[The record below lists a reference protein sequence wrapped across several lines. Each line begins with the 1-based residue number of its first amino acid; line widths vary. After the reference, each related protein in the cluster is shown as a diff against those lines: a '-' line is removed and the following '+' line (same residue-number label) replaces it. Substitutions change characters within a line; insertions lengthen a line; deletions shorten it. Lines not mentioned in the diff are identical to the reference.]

1 MKIHRT
7 RNLILVFLSTLT
19 VSVCSAQ
26 GYFQGTITYTAKATG
41 EPEAAKLFNDSQSNE
56 LIVSWSDEGF
66 EQSESRGWNEGKV
79 VYWKKSNK
87 AIYCNAPEMKK
98 VAAHIEDLS
107 KTDPKVKAFMPQLF
121 TYELAPLNEFET
133 IAGFAS
139 QKFEVV
145 RSGFIK
151 SGAKAYVWVAKDLKI
166 SPSQYK
172 FETDWR
178 QILAVLPLQFGFTEG
193 AILRAQISEPS
204 FTGTG
209 TVDVTYEVK
218 TVQPGYLPKDFLII
232 PVGYTE

>member
-1 MKIHRT
+1 MKFHHARK
-7 RNLILVFLSTLT
+7 LLLVLLSTLS

-26 GYFQGTITYTAKATG
+26 DYFQGTITYTAKATG

-56 LIVSWSDEGF
+56 LIVSWSEEGF
-66 EQSESRGWNEGKV
+66 EQRESKGWNEGKV

-87 AIYCNAPEMKK
+87 AMYCNAPEMKK
-98 VAAHIEDLS
+98 VEAIIEDLS

-121 TYELAPLNEFET
+121 AYELTPLDEFET

-139 QKFEVV
+139 QKFKVV
-145 RSGFIK
+145 RSGFVK
-151 SGAKAYVWVAKDLKI
+151 SGADAFVWIAKDLKI

-204 FTGTG
+204 FTGAG

-218 TVQPGYLPKDFLII
+218 TIRPGYLPIDFLMI
-232 PVGYTE
+232 PDGYTE